1 MESMAAEREAENEA
15 LRAQLSQLT
24 QEVAENTR
32 LYQQKVKEGSEGE
45 TLHRTLQDEIEALE
59 IEVHRQQHAIQ
70 RQTEINTED
79 ATRREELLEVKEKL
93 AAQMAEDKE
102 RVSTLQVCPAQPFR
116 MAQPALNVALVPRRS
131 TPSWQR
137 R

>member
-1 MESMAAEREAENEA
+1 MESMAVEREAENEA

-79 ATRREELLEVKEKL
+79 AKGRYFTIKKN
-93 AAQMAEDKE
+93 
-102 RVSTLQVCPAQPFR
+102 F
-116 MAQPALNVALVPRRS
+116 LVQNFDDLM
-131 TPSWQR
+131 TD
-137 R
+137 